1 MKPYL
6 IYIAIGIVFL
16 SLIRG
21 SLKID
26 RKQRDIRL
34 YEELCKVDPSY
45 CHSGQG

>member
-1 MKPYL
+1 MKPYI

-26 RKQRDIRL
+26 RNQRDIKL
-34 YEELCKVDPSY
+34 YQDLCKVDPSY